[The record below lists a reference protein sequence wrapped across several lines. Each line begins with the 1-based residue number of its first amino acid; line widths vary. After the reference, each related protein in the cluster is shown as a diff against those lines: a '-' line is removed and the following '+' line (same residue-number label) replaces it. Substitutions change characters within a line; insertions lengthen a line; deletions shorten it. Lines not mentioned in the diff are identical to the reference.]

1 MKIYIIG
8 SPGSGKTTL
17 AKVLS
22 KRYNIKHYELDC
34 IVYDDN
40 NNHRK
45 RTKEEIEK
53 LFSTII
59 KNKSFIIEDVGRNKF
74 KKGREICDKIYYIK
88 LNKARIYKQMISRWF
103 KQLKG
108 KEDYNVKPTIKNF
121 FKNLKDVRLYSKLE
135 KDIIKSLENNKEK
148 VVFLYKR
155 DVNKILRWDNI
166 WKKKMK

>member
-8 SPGSGKTTL
+8 SPGSGKTIL

-53 LFSTII
+53 LFSTIL

-74 KKGREICDKIYYIK
+74 KKGRDICDKIYYIK

-103 KQLKG
+103 KQRLG
-108 KEDYNVKPTIKNF
+108 KEKYNYPPTIHQF
-121 FKNLKDVRLYSKLE
+121 FETIKDVKNYSKIE
-135 KDIIKSLENNKEK
+135 KTRLSELNKYKDKITFLNKKELNNLLKE
-148 VVFLYKR
+148 
-155 DVNKILRWDNI
+155 W
-166 WKKKMK
+166 

>member
-53 LFSTII
+53 LFSTIL

-74 KKGREICDKIYYIK
+74 KKGRDICDKIYYIK

-103 KQLKG
+103 KQRLG
-108 KEDYNVKPTIKNF
+108 KEKYNYPPTIHQF
-121 FKNLKDVRLYSKLE
+121 FETIKDVRNYSKIE
-135 KDIIKSLENNKEK
+135 KTRLSELNKYKDKIIFLNKKELNNLLKE
-148 VVFLYKR
+148 
-155 DVNKILRWDNI
+155 
-166 WKKKMK
+166 

>member
-40 NNHRK
+40 YNHRK
-45 RTKEEIEK
+45 RTKEEIEE

-103 KQLKG
+103 KQRLG
-108 KEDYNVKPTIKNF
+108 KEKYNYPPTIRQF
-121 FKNLKDVRLYSKLE
+121 FETIKDVKNYSKIE
-135 KDIIKSLENNKEK
+135 KTRLSELNKYKDKITFLNKKELNNLLKE
-148 VVFLYKR
+148 
-155 DVNKILRWDNI
+155 W
-166 WKKKMK
+166 

>member
-53 LFSTII
+53 LFFTIL

-74 KKGREICDKIYYIK
+74 KKGRDICDKIYYIK

-103 KQLKG
+103 KQRLG
-108 KEDYNVKPTIKNF
+108 KEKYNYPPTIHQF
-121 FKNLKDVRLYSKLE
+121 FETIKDVRNYSKIE
-135 KDIIKSLENNKEK
+135 KTRLSELNKYKDKMTFLNKKELNNLLKE
-148 VVFLYKR
+148 
-155 DVNKILRWDNI
+155 
-166 WKKKMK
+166 

>member
-8 SPGSGKTTL
+8 SLGSEKTTL

-45 RTKEEIEK
+45 RTKEEIEE

-103 KQLKG
+103 KQRLG
-108 KEDYNVKPTIKNF
+108 KEKYNYPPTIRQF
-121 FKNLKDVRLYSKLE
+121 FETIKDVKNYSKIE
-135 KDIIKSLENNKEK
+135 KTRLSELNKYKDKITFLNKKELNNLLKE
-148 VVFLYKR
+148 
-155 DVNKILRWDNI
+155 W
-166 WKKKMK
+166 

>member
-53 LFSTII
+53 LFSTIL

-74 KKGREICDKIYYIK
+74 KKGRDICDKIYYIK
-88 LNKARIYKQMISRWF
+88 LNKGRIYKQMISRWF
-103 KQLKG
+103 KQRLG
-108 KEDYNVKPTIKNF
+108 KEKYNYPPTIHQF
-121 FKNLKDVRLYSKLE
+121 FETIKGVRNYSKIE
-135 KDIIKSLENNKEK
+135 KTRLSELNKYKDKMTFLNKKELNNLLKE
-148 VVFLYKR
+148 
-155 DVNKILRWDNI
+155 W
-166 WKKKMK
+166 

>member
-53 LFSTII
+53 LFSTIL

-74 KKGREICDKIYYIK
+74 KKGRDICDKIYYIK

-103 KQLKG
+103 KQRLG
-108 KEDYNVKPTIKNF
+108 KEKYNYPPTIHQF
-121 FKNLKDVRLYSKLE
+121 FE
-135 KDIIKSLENNKEK
+135 TIKQLNQIQKH
-148 VVFLYKR
+148 L
-155 DVNKILRWDNI
+155 
-166 WKKKMK
+166 

>member
-22 KRYNIKHYELDC
+22 KRYDIKYYELDC

-45 RTKEEIEK
+45 RTKEEIDK
-53 LFSTII
+53 LFSTIL

-74 KKGREICDKIYYIK
+74 KKGRDICDKIYYIK
-88 LNKARIYKQMISRWF
+88 LNKVRIYKQMISRWF
-103 KQLKG
+103 KQRLG
-108 KEDYNVKPTIKNF
+108 KEKYNYPPTIHQF
-121 FKNLKDVRLYSKLE
+121 FETIKDVRNYSKIE
-135 KDIIKSLENNKEK
+135 KTRLSELNKYKDKMTLLNKKELNNLLKE
-148 VVFLYKR
+148 
-155 DVNKILRWDNI
+155 
-166 WKKKMK
+166 

>member
-22 KRYNIKHYELDC
+22 KRYNIKHYELDV

-53 LFSTII
+53 LFSTIL

-74 KKGREICDKIYYIK
+74 KKGRDICDKIYYIK

-103 KQLKG
+103 KQRLG
-108 KEDYNVKPTIKNF
+108 KEKYNYPPTIHQF
-121 FKNLKDVRLYSKLE
+121 FETIKDVRNYSKIE
-135 KDIIKSLENNKEK
+135 KTRLSELNKYKDKMTFLNKKELNNLLKE
-148 VVFLYKR
+148 
-155 DVNKILRWDNI
+155 W
-166 WKKKMK
+166 

>member
-45 RTKEEIEK
+45 RTKEAIEK
-53 LFSTII
+53 LFSTIL

-103 KQLKG
+103 KQRLG
-108 KEDYNVKPTIKNF
+108 KEKYNYPPTIHQF
-121 FKNLKDVRLYSKLE
+121 FETIKDVRNYSKIE
-135 KDIIKSLENNKEK
+135 KTRLSELNKYKDKMTFLNKKELNNLLKE
-148 VVFLYKR
+148 
-155 DVNKILRWDNI
+155 
-166 WKKKMK
+166 

>member
-40 NNHRK
+40 SNHRK
-45 RTKEEIEK
+45 RTKEEIDK
-53 LFSTII
+53 LFFTIL

-74 KKGREICDKIYYIK
+74 KKGRDICDKIYYIK

-103 KQLKG
+103 KQRLG
-108 KEDYNVKPTIKNF
+108 KEKYNYPPTIHQF
-121 FKNLKDVRLYSKLE
+121 FETIKDVRNYSKIE
-135 KDIIKSLENNKEK
+135 KTRLSELNKYKDKMTFLNKKELNNLLKE
-148 VVFLYKR
+148 
-155 DVNKILRWDNI
+155 
-166 WKKKMK
+166 

>member
-53 LFSTII
+53 LFSTIL

-103 KQLKG
+103 KQRLG
-108 KEDYNVKPTIKNF
+108 KEKYNYPPTIHQF
-121 FKNLKDVRLYSKLE
+121 FETIKDVKNYSKIE
-135 KDIIKSLENNKEK
+135 KTRLSELNKYKDKITFLNKKELNNLLKE
-148 VVFLYKR
+148 
-155 DVNKILRWDNI
+155 W
-166 WKKKMK
+166 

>member
-17 AKVLS
+17 AKALS

-45 RTKEEIEK
+45 RTKEEIEE

-103 KQLKG
+103 KQRLG
-108 KEDYNVKPTIKNF
+108 KEKYNYPPTIHQF
-121 FKNLKDVRLYSKLE
+121 FETIKDVKNYSKIE
-135 KDIIKSLENNKEK
+135 KTRLSELNKYKDKITFLNKKELNNLLKE
-148 VVFLYKR
+148 
-155 DVNKILRWDNI
+155 W
-166 WKKKMK
+166 

>member
-53 LFSTII
+53 LFFTIL

-103 KQLKG
+103 KQRLG
-108 KEDYNVKPTIKNF
+108 KEKYNYPPTIRQF
-121 FKNLKDVRLYSKLE
+121 FETIKDVKNYSKIE
-135 KDIIKSLENNKEK
+135 KTRLSELNKYKDKITFLNKKELNNLLKE
-148 VVFLYKR
+148 
-155 DVNKILRWDNI
+155 W
-166 WKKKMK
+166 

>member
-53 LFSTII
+53 LFSTIL

-74 KKGREICDKIYYIK
+74 KKGRDICDKIYYIK

-103 KQLKG
+103 KQRLG
-108 KEDYNVKPTIKNF
+108 KEKYNYPPTIHQF
-121 FKNLKDVRLYSKLE
+121 FETIKDVRNYSKIE
-135 KDIIKSLENNKEK
+135 KTRLSELNKYKDKMTFLNKKELNNLLKE
-148 VVFLYKR
+148 
-155 DVNKILRWDNI
+155 
-166 WKKKMK
+166 

>member
-34 IVYDDN
+34 IVYNDN

-53 LFSTII
+53 LFSTIL

-74 KKGREICDKIYYIK
+74 KKGRDICDKIYYIK

-103 KQLKG
+103 KQRLG
-108 KEDYNVKPTIKNF
+108 KEKYNYPPTIHQF
-121 FKNLKDVRLYSKLE
+121 FETIKDVRNYSKIE
-135 KDIIKSLENNKEK
+135 KTRLSELNKYKDKITFLNKKELNNLLKE
-148 VVFLYKR
+148 
-155 DVNKILRWDNI
+155 
-166 WKKKMK
+166 

>member
-45 RTKEEIEK
+45 RTKEEIEE

-103 KQLKG
+103 KQRLG
-108 KEDYNVKPTIKNF
+108 KEKYNYPPTIHQF
-121 FKNLKDVRLYSKLE
+121 FETIKDVKNYLKIEKTRLSELNKY
-135 KDIIKSLENNKEK
+135 KDKITFLNKKELNNLLKE
-148 VVFLYKR
+148 
-155 DVNKILRWDNI
+155 
-166 WKKKMK
+166 

>member
-53 LFSTII
+53 LFSTIL

-74 KKGREICDKIYYIK
+74 KKGRDICDKIYYIK

-103 KQLKG
+103 KQRLG
-108 KEDYNVKPTIKNF
+108 KEKYNYPPTIHQF
-121 FKNLKDVRLYSKLE
+121 FETIKDVKNYSKIE
-135 KDIIKSLENNKEK
+135 KTRLSELNKYKDKITFLNKKELNNLLKE
-148 VVFLYKR
+148 
-155 DVNKILRWDNI
+155 
-166 WKKKMK
+166 

>member
-34 IVYDDN
+34 IVYNDN

-53 LFSTII
+53 LFSTIL

-74 KKGREICDKIYYIK
+74 KKGRDICDKIYYIK

-103 KQLKG
+103 KQRLG
-108 KEDYNVKPTIKNF
+108 KEKYNYPPTIHQF
-121 FKNLKDVRLYSKLE
+121 FETIKDVRNYSKIE
-135 KDIIKSLENNKEK
+135 KT
-148 VVFLYKR
+148 R
-155 DVNKILRWDNI
+155 
-166 WKKKMK
+166 

>member
-53 LFSTII
+53 LFSTIL

-88 LNKARIYKQMISRWF
+88 LNKARIYKQMISKWF
-103 KQLKG
+103 KQRLG
-108 KEDYNVKPTIKNF
+108 KEKYNYPPTIRQF
-121 FKNLKDVRLYSKLE
+121 FETIKDVKNYSKRE
-135 KDIIKSLENNKEK
+135 KTRLSELNKYKDKMTFLNKKELNNLLKE
-148 VVFLYKR
+148 
-155 DVNKILRWDNI
+155 
-166 WKKKMK
+166 

>member
-40 NNHRK
+40 SNHRK
-45 RTKEEIEK
+45 RTKEEIDK
-53 LFSTII
+53 LFFTIL

-74 KKGREICDKIYYIK
+74 KKGRDICDKIYYIK

-103 KQLKG
+103 KQRLG
-108 KEDYNVKPTIKNF
+108 KEKYNYPPTIHQLF
-121 FKNLKDVRLYSKLE
+121 ETIKDVRNYSKIE
-135 KDIIKSLENNKEK
+135 KTRLSELNKYKDKMTFLNKKELNNLLKE
-148 VVFLYKR
+148 
-155 DVNKILRWDNI
+155 
-166 WKKKMK
+166 

>member
-53 LFSTII
+53 LFSTIL

-74 KKGREICDKIYYIK
+74 KKGRDICDKIYYIK

-103 KQLKG
+103 KQRLG
-108 KEDYNVKPTIKNF
+108 KEKYNYPPTIHQF
-121 FKNLKDVRLYSKLE
+121 FETMKDVKNYSKIE
-135 KDIIKSLENNKEK
+135 KTRLSELNKYKDKMTFLNKKELNNLLKE
-148 VVFLYKR
+148 
-155 DVNKILRWDNI
+155 W
-166 WKKKMK
+166 

>member
-53 LFSTII
+53 LFFTIL
-59 KNKSFIIEDVGRNKF
+59 KNKPFIIEDVGRNKF
-74 KKGREICDKIYYIK
+74 KKGRDICDKIYYIK

-103 KQLKG
+103 KQRLG
-108 KEDYNVKPTIKNF
+108 KEKYNYPPTIHQF
-121 FKNLKDVRLYSKLE
+121 FETIKDVRNYSKIE
-135 KDIIKSLENNKEK
+135 KTRLSELNKYKDKMTFLNKKELNNLLKE
-148 VVFLYKR
+148 
-155 DVNKILRWDNI
+155 
-166 WKKKMK
+166 

>member
-8 SPGSGKTTL
+8 SPGSGETTL

-53 LFSTII
+53 LFFTIL

-74 KKGREICDKIYYIK
+74 KKGRDICDKIYYIK

-103 KQLKG
+103 KQRLG
-108 KEDYNVKPTIKNF
+108 KEKYNYPPTIHQF
-121 FKNLKDVRLYSKLE
+121 FETIKDVRNYSKIE
-135 KDIIKSLENNKEK
+135 KTRLSELNKYKDKMTFLNKKELNNLLKE
-148 VVFLYKR
+148 
-155 DVNKILRWDNI
+155 
-166 WKKKMK
+166 

>member
-22 KRYNIKHYELDC
+22 KRYNIKYYELDC

-53 LFSTII
+53 LFSTIL

-74 KKGREICDKIYYIK
+74 KKGRDICDKIYYIK
-88 LNKARIYKQMISRWF
+88 LDKVRIYKQMISRWF
-103 KQLKG
+103 KQRLG
-108 KEDYNVKPTIKNF
+108 KEKYNYPPTIHQF
-121 FKNLKDVRLYSKLE
+121 FETIKDVRNYSKIE
-135 KDIIKSLENNKEK
+135 KTRLSELNKYKDKMTFLNKKELNNLLKE
-148 VVFLYKR
+148 
-155 DVNKILRWDNI
+155 
-166 WKKKMK
+166 

>member
-34 IVYDDN
+34 IVYNDN

-53 LFSTII
+53 LFSTIL

-74 KKGREICDKIYYIK
+74 KKGRDICDKIYYIK

-103 KQLKG
+103 KQRLG
-108 KEDYNVKPTIKNF
+108 KEKYNYPPTIHQF
-121 FKNLKDVRLYSKLE
+121 FETIKDVRNYSKIE
-135 KDIIKSLENNKEK
+135 KTRL
-148 VVFLYKR
+148 
-155 DVNKILRWDNI
+155 
-166 WKKKMK
+166 

>member
-53 LFSTII
+53 LFFTIL

-103 KQLKG
+103 KQRLG
-108 KEDYNVKPTIKNF
+108 KEKYNYPPTIRQF
-121 FKNLKDVRLYSKLE
+121 FETIKDVKNYSKIE
-135 KDIIKSLENNKEK
+135 KTRLSELNKYKDKITFLNKKELNNLLKE
-148 VVFLYKR
+148 
-155 DVNKILRWDNI
+155 
-166 WKKKMK
+166 